1 MGKRGRPPLFE
12 RLQAGLEDVLRH
24 ERGEIEL
31 RETRVSIPD
40 PPRAYSS
47 DEVHRIRERL
57 QLSQASF
64 ASLLCVSNKTVQGW
78 EQGLRVPSHAAARL
92 LQFVENPRLLLHA
105 VLPADD

>member
-31 RETRVSIPD
+31 RETRVSVPE
-40 PPRAYSS
+40 PPPAYSS

-57 QLSQASF
+57 QLSQAAF

-78 EQGLRVPSHAAARL
+78 EQGLRVPSHAWGPPGESGSPWRCLFGWWQASR
-92 LQFVENPRLLLHA
+92 
-105 VLPADD
+105 